1 MLRSVTVSHDMHP
14 PSIATTLDKETAVI
28 ATAAPDGRGGLS
40 EKTDATGSGDGPSE
54 STNGGVFQVS
64 GASLLTDNMLSFPPA
79 LHQSARDQ
87 ERIILICVSISPGT
101 LCMFNT
107 DVMS

>member
-1 MLRSVTVSHDMHP
+1 MHL

-28 ATAAPDGRGGLS
+28 ATAAPDSRGGLS

-64 GASLLTDNMLSFPPA
+64 CASLLIDNMLSFPPA
-79 LHQSARDQ
+79 LYQSARDQ
-87 ERIILICVSISPGT
+87 VTYYST
-101 LCMFNT
+101 LRKHVIWHIMH
-107 DVMS
+107 VQY